1 MLREALPEIV
11 TGSVPGPKAAEIL
24 KRRDAAIPKAM
35 CGTTYPICMGRGE
48 GAMLEDVDG
57 NRFLDWIGGVG
68 VLNIGYSNPEVV
80 EAVKAQ
86 ADKYF
91 HGIFNV
97 YVHEGYVKLAEM
109 FDETMPCCGDKM
121 KTYFANSGAEADEN
135 AIKIAKA
142 YTGRNNIICFS
153 GAFHGRTNLTMAL
166 TAKKAYALGM
176 GPFPAGIYRAEFP
189 YLYRAPKGY
198 TEEEAIDYYI
208 EKFLKLFDEA
218 TPASDVAAVILEP
231 LQGEGGFIPAPIEFV
246 KKLRKICDDN
256 GIMLIA
262 DEVQCGNCRTGKYF
276 ASEYWKEA
284 GAAPDI
290 IATAKSMGAGVPIS
304 AITARAE
311 VMDAAPAG
319 TIGGTY
325 CGNPLA
331 CAAAIKTMEIMK
343 VVKCNP
349 MIYWD
354 GKIRCVHIDDWM
366 IHSASTSHK
375 ELEIVKLED
384 FYAHENAKIMFR
396 MKEEDMPKAEAWVK
410 EHPNPYYHG
419 FKTQSTLLEFCDK
432 RINKGYG
439 LQKICELNDLDIKD
453 VMAFGDTSNDNDML
467 KVAGCGVCM
476 INGTDDTKACA
487 NAITKQDNEHDGLA
501 IYLEE
506 SGILC

>member
-11 TGSVPGPKAAEIL
+11 TGSVPGPKAAELL

-109 FDETMPCCGDKM
+109 FDETMPCRGDKM

-198 TEEEAIDYYI
+198 AEEEAIDYYI

-246 KKLRKICDDN
+246 KRLRKICDDN

-290 IATAKSMGAGVPIS
+290 IATAK
-304 AITARAE
+304 
-311 VMDAAPAG
+311 
-319 TIGGTY
+319 
-325 CGNPLA
+325 
-331 CAAAIKTMEIMK
+331 
-343 VVKCNP
+343 
-349 MIYWD
+349 IYGSRRSD
-354 GKIRCVHIDDWM
+354 
-366 IHSASTSHK
+366 
-375 ELEIVKLED
+375 
-384 FYAHENAKIMFR
+384 
-396 MKEEDMPKAEAWVK
+396 
-410 EHPNPYYHG
+410 
-419 FKTQSTLLEFCDK
+419 QCDHRK
-432 RINKGYG
+432 SRSY
-439 LQKICELNDLDIKD
+439 
-453 VMAFGDTSNDNDML
+453 
-467 KVAGCGVCM
+467 GCGTGRNHRRNLLWQPVSLCGSHQNHGNHESRGLLWK
-476 INGTDDTKACA
+476 IDAYRQSGHRSFRKDERKIFRNRGCPWTWRNDRCG
-487 NAITKQDNEHDGLA
+487 ICQRQRKQRT
-501 IYLEE
+501 E
-506 SGILC
+506 SGICKATDPVGITERSAS